1 MTPDQIRERIR
12 MATRHMDGTELIA
25 ELEKLS
31 DRALAMVWN
40 LTLECGAYREP
51 PLADIE
57 RARAIETAIIRHFKR
72 SNKHGTP

>member
-1 MTPDQIRERIR
+1 MNADEVRERIR
-12 MATRHMDGTELIA
+12 AATRHMDGSELIA

-51 PLADIE
+51 PLADVE
-57 RARAIETAIIRHFKR
+57 RARAIETAIIRHFKKV
-72 SNKHGTP
+72 NKNGTS